1 MCRHI
6 LVAASS
12 VMFFLGTDSN
22 VTLAMTMQDEA
33 ETSATMKEAPSAT
46 APVSDPT
53 TPEAPKEVKVTGVV
67 QDEDI
72 GIRLQ
77 EIMKSTDWFQ
87 NEEVEVRNGVVF
99 LSGTTR
105 DLKYKEWAA
114 SLASKTEDSVA
125 VVNHIKVIDPP
136 ILDFAPAWSEAS
148 QLGRNFIR
156 ALPLL
161 LLAAVLFTLTWLFAM
176 SAQLIGDH
184 TVLKRIETNLLREV
198 ARKAMV
204 IPIFLLGLFFI
215 LRVTGLTQL
224 AMTVLG
230 GTGLIGLVIGIAFRD
245 IAENF
250 LSSILLSVQNPF
262 RYGDLI
268 EVDGKTGYVQRV
280 NTRGTL
286 LMTPEGN
293 HVQIPNATIYKGTII
308 NYTSNPNRR
317 FSFTIG
323 IGYDV
328 VPSHAQ
334 DVAMK
339 VLREHPAL
347 LVDPEPQVLVDELK
361 SSTINLII
369 YAWLNSAD
377 HGLMKVRSS
386 VIRQILQ
393 AFADAEIRMPDDQ
406 REIVFPSGVPVHLIE
421 SKSSSLTEAQ
431 TSPLQKRRNVDRVTT
446 GGEGNLKSDAS
457 IIQEQALMARDPE
470 EADANLL
477 DDKPNVDANK
487 DRSELMS
494 SAK

>member
-1 MCRHI
+1 MSGRHFI
-6 LVAASS
+6 ITASLLCFLWPRVGAPRAA
-12 VMFFLGTDSN
+12 FAQN
-22 VTLAMTMQDEA
+22 
-33 ETSATMKEAPSAT
+33 ATEAPPAT
-46 APVSDPT
+46 NEAPAAVSPDPT
-53 TPEAPKEVKVTGVV
+53 TPEAPKEVKVTDVV
-67 QDEDI
+67 QDDDI
-72 GIRLQ
+72 GARLL
-77 EIMKSTDWFQ
+77 EILKSTNWFQ
-87 NEEVEVRNGVVF
+87 NEDVDVRNGVVF
-99 LSGTTR
+99 LNGTTG
-105 DLKYKEWAA
+105 DLKYKEWAT
-114 SLASKTEDSVA
+114 SLASKTEDAVA
-125 VVNHIKVIDPP
+125 VVNHMQVIDPP
-136 ILDFAPAWSEAS
+136 ILDFSPAWTEAS
-148 QLGRNFIR
+148 QLGRTSVR
-156 ALPLL
+156 MLPLF
-161 LLAAVLFTLTWLFAM
+161 LLAAVLLGLTWLLALA
-176 SAQLIGDH
+176 AQLIGDF

-198 ARKAMV
+198 ARKAII

-215 LRVTGLTQL
+215 LRITGLTQL

-317 FSFTIG
+317 FSFAIG

-347 LVDPEPQVLVDELK
+347 LTDPEPQVLVDELK
-361 SSTINLII
+361 SSTVNLII

-377 HGLMKVRSS
+377 HGLLQVRSS
-386 VIRQILQ
+386 VIRLILQ
-393 AFADAEIRMPDDQ
+393 AFADANIRMPDDQ

-421 SKSSSLTEAQ
+421 SVPS
-431 TSPLQKRRNVDRVTT
+431 TSPDAPKTPLQSRAEADRLTT
-446 GGEGNLKSDAS
+446 GSEGNLKSEATKV
-457 IIQEQALMARDPE
+457 QEQALKARDPE
-470 EADANLL
+470 QAETNLL
-477 DDKPNVDANK
+477 DDKARVSSDKGRA
-487 DRSELMS
+487 ELMDL
-494 SAK
+494 AKKS